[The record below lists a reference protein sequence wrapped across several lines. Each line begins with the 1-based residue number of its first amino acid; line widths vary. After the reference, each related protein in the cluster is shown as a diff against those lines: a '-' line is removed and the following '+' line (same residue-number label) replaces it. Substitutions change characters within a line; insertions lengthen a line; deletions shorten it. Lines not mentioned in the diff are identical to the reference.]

1 MIATVRT
8 LGSQAGTQGR
18 ARGWAVG
25 PLRLN
30 NEARFFLLLFTHTHT
45 RSYCP
50 TLNGSEGTEHCDYEQ
65 LAMKN

>member
-18 ARGWAVG
+18 ARGGAVG

-45 RSYCP
+45 
-50 TLNGSEGTEHCDYEQ
+50 HAHIAQ
-65 LAMKN
+65 LLMALRAQNIAITSSWQ